1 MKIEE
6 LITEI
11 KFKPRISDK
20 STSGVLQSPKL
31 QFIAAGCQAIAYY
44 HKTHPNTVV
53 KVAAISGEDDP
64 LWQFLRVCI
73 NHPNNPYFPKVF
85 NHKIFNLKNI
95 TPEEEDYLET
105 HPEFE
110 YLPIHDKRNMQILL
124 VTERLYETSAE
135 QFNSILTQLGLVD
148 YIVKHRNSYQRINR
162 HVDNLEVAWANLM
175 DKPQFR
181 REIRNIATDKHF
193 KDAMRILEPLFARK
207 GFYADVHLANMMIRS
222 NGQLVFNDPLAISS
236 SNVNFG

>member
-6 LITEI
+6 LINEI

-73 NHPNNPYFPKVF
+73 NHPKNPYFPKVF

-95 TPEEEDYLET
+95 TPEEEEYLET

-110 YLPIHDKRNMQILL
+110 YLPIHDKRKMQILL
-124 VTERLYETSAE
+124 VTERLHETSPE
-135 QFNSILTQLGLVD
+135 QFEEVLKQLGLHE
-148 YIVKHRNSYQRINR
+148 YITRYQKGMQLNSRYNVTTEI
-162 HVDNLEVAWANLM
+162 AWAKLM
-175 DKPQFR
+175 DTPTFR
-181 REIRNIATDKHF
+181 RDIRNLSTDKHF
-193 KDAMRILEPLFARK
+193 KDAMRILEPLFAHQ
-207 GFYADVHLANMMIRS
+207 GFYADVHLANMMSRS
-222 NGQLVFNDPLAISS
+222 NGHLVFNDPLAIE
-236 SNVNFG
+236 VTD

>member
-1 MKIEE
+1 MKIKE
-6 LITEI
+6 LISEI
-11 KFKPRISDK
+11 KFKPRISNK

-53 KVAAISGEDDP
+53 KVAAVSGEDDP

-85 NHKIFNLKNI
+85 NHKIFNLKNV

-110 YLPIHDKRNMQILL
+110 YLPIYDKRKMQILL
-124 VTERLYETSAE
+124 VTERLHETSSE
-135 QFNSILTQLGLVD
+135 QFEDVLKQLGLHE
-148 YIVKHRNSYQRINR
+148 YITRYQKGMQLNSSYNVTTEI
-162 HVDNLEVAWANLM
+162 AWAKLM
-175 DKPQFR
+175 DTSTFR
-181 REIRNIATDKHF
+181 RDIRSYANDKHF
-193 KDAMRILEPLFARK
+193 KDAMRILEPLFAHQ
-207 GFYADVHLANMMIRS
+207 GFYADVHLANMMSRS
-222 NGQLVFNDPLAISS
+222 NGHLVFNDPLAIE
-236 SNVNFG
+236 VTD

>member
-6 LITEI
+6 LINEI

-44 HKTHPNTVV
+44 HKSHPNTVV

-73 NHPNNPYFPKVF
+73 NHPKNPYFPKVF

-95 TPEEEDYLET
+95 TPEEEEYLET

-110 YLPIHDKRNMQILL
+110 YLPIHDKRKMQILL
-124 VTERLYETSAE
+124 VTERLQETSPE
-135 QFNSILTQLGLVD
+135 QFEEVLKQLGLHE
-148 YIVKHRNSYQRINR
+148 YITRYQKGMQLNSRYNVTTEI
-162 HVDNLEVAWANLM
+162 AWAKLM
-175 DKPQFR
+175 DTPTFR
-181 REIRNIATDKHF
+181 RDIRSYATDKHF
-193 KDAMRILEPLFARK
+193 KDALRILEPLFAHQ
-207 GFYADVHLANMMIRS
+207 GFYADVHLANMMSRS
-222 NGQLVFNDPLAISS
+222 NGHLVFNDPLAIE
-236 SNVNFG
+236 VTD

>member
-6 LITEI
+6 LINEI

-44 HKTHPNTVV
+44 HKSHPNTVV

-110 YLPIHDKRNMQILL
+110 YLPIHDKRKMQILL
-124 VTERLYETSAE
+124 VTERLHETSPE
-135 QFNSILTQLGLVD
+135 QFEAVLKHLGLLD
-148 YIVKHRNSYQRINR
+148 YITRYQSGIQLNSQHN
-162 HVDNLEVAWANLM
+162 VTTEFAWANLM
-175 DKPQFR
+175 DTSTFR
-181 REIRNIATDKHF
+181 RDIRNLSTDKHF
-193 KDAMRILEPLFARK
+193 KDAMRILEPLFAHQ
-207 GFYADVHLANMMIRS
+207 GFYADVHLANMMSRS
-222 NGQLVFNDPLAISS
+222 NGHLVFNDPLAIE
-236 SNVNFG
+236 VTD